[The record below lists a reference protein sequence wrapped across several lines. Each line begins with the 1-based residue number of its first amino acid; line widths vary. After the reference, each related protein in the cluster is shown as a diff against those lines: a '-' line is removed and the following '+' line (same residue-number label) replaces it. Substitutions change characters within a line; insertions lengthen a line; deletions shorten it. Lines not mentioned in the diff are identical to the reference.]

1 MCNKYVDWI
10 LIFKSFSKKK
20 KIKMHKNQIIIS
32 YDILVNYTMPIFF
45 FFFWLK
51 VNTTIPLQHHYPLNF
66 MKMTLLLNNCI
77 TINNSFFLEVCINA
91 TNIPFLNLFLD
102 SKREQISLPSFWKI
116 TTLTE
121 VSHGKSY
128 LNNFGW
134 VLSCGP
140 VEVFFFFF

>member
-32 YDILVNYTMPIFF
+32 YDILVNYTIPFF
-45 FFFWLK
+45 FFLLK
-51 VNTTIPLQHHYPLNF
+51 VNTTLPLQHHYPLNF

-91 TNIPFLNLFLD
+91 TNIPFLNLFFGFQ
-102 SKREQISLPSFWKI
+102 KRTNI
-116 TTLTE
+116 T
-121 VSHGKSY
+121 S
-128 LNNFGW
+128 
-134 VLSCGP
+134 
-140 VEVFFFFF
+140 